1 MAELLL
7 ICSILAL
14 LELDTTYFGQFLFSR
29 PIVASSLIGLIS
41 GDFFL
46 GLQIGI
52 FTELIYLDFMPI
64 GGVVPPSGAIS
75 SGLAVIMARFFG
87 VEIYF
92 AFFIGII
99 GGIIFSFVE
108 KGLRRLRSKLLPDIE
123 KSLKENKVSCGSV
136 LFQSLFLEFLAV
148 YAFLLIII
156 SVGGPCL
163 GILSNYIPERMHMAF
178 KFSYFVVPWIG
189 LAGLLLS
196 FSAKPKSD

>member
-1 MAELLL
+1 MAELILV
-7 ICSILAL
+7 CCILAL
-14 LELDTTYFGQFLFSR
+14 LELDTTYLGQFLFSR
-29 PIVASSLIGLIS
+29 PIVSSSIIGLIS

-75 SGLAVIMARFFG
+75 SGLAVIMVRFFG
-87 VEIYF
+87 IDVYF
-92 AFFIGII
+92 SFFIGII

-108 KGLRRLRSKLLPDIE
+108 KGLRRLRSKILPEIE
-123 KSLKENKVSCGSV
+123 KSLKENKTSCGSV
-136 LFQSLFLEFLAV
+136 LLQSLLMQFLAV
-148 YAFLLIII
+148 YAFLIVLISIF
-156 SVGGPCL
+156 GPCL
-163 GILSNYIPERMHMAF
+163 GVLNNYIPERLHMAL

>member
-1 MAELLL
+1 MMELLL
-7 ICSILAL
+7 ICGVLSL
-14 LELDTTYFGQFLFSR
+14 LELDTTYLGQFLFSR
-29 PIVASSLIGLIS
+29 PIVCGSILGLIS

-64 GGVVPPSGAIS
+64 GGVVPPSGAVS
-75 SGLAVIMARFFG
+75 SGLAIIMARFFG

-108 KGLRRLRSKLLPDIE
+108 KGLRRLRSKILPDIE
-123 KSLKENKVSCGSV
+123 KSLKENKISCGSV
-136 LFQSLFLEFLAV
+136 LFQSLFMEFLAV
-148 YAFLLIII
+148 YAFLLVII
-156 SVGGPCL
+156 SIGGPCFGML
-163 GILSNYIPERMHMAF
+163 NNYIPERLHMAL

>member
-1 MAELLL
+1 MRYFG
-7 ICSILAL
+7 L

-29 PIVASSLIGLIS
+29 PIVSSSILGLIS

-64 GGVVPPSGAIS
+64 GGVVPPSGAVS
-75 SGLAVIMARFFG
+75 SGIAVIMARFFG
-87 VEIYF
+87 IEIYF

-108 KGLRRLRSKLLPDIE
+108 KKLRRLRTKILPNIE
-123 KSLKENKVSCGSV
+123 KSLKENKITCGNV
-136 LFQSLFLEFLAV
+136 LLQSLFMQFLAV
-148 YAFLLIII
+148 YAFLLVWVSI
-156 SVGGPCL
+156 GGPCF
-163 GILSNYIPERMHMAF
+163 GAINNYMPERMHMAL